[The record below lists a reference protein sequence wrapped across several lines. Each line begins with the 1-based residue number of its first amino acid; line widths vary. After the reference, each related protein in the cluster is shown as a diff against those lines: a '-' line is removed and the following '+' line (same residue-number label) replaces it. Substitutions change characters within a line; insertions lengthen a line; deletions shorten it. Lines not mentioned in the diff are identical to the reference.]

1 MIKSITGGTG
11 ITVTGGA
18 PATTYISPG
27 AQSAGMLRYSPNS
40 GNIEVYDGIAW
51 LTLSIGYATVE
62 LTPDVQAVVQWVQE
76 KMDREQML
84 RALAETS
91 PAVAD
96 AVAAVEHAQQQLD
109 IVTTLVSKGN
119 R

>member
-1 MIKSITGGTG
+1 MIKSITSGTG
-11 ITVTGGA
+11 ITVMGGG
-18 PATTYISPG
+18 PTTTYISPG

-51 LTLSIGYATVE
+51 LTLSTGYANIE
-62 LTPDVQAVVQWVQE
+62 LSADVQAVVQWARE
-76 KMDREQML
+76 KMDREKML
-84 RALAETS
+84 LALAKHN

-109 IVTTLVSKGN
+109 IVTALVQK
-119 R
+119 